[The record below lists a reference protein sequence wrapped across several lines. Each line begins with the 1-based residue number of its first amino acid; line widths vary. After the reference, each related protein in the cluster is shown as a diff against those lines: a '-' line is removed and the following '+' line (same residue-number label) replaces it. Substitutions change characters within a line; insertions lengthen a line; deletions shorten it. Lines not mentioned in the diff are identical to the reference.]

1 MIKQIKSNP
10 PIIYHFDFRQII
22 FLNVRNGDENQR
34 NDVSGRIKNKINSFF
49 FIEIN
54 FLNSYWGGSNF
65 GFSFGSSRPR
75 PDGLSR
81 ASSSLKISSSISTFP
96 YKNIIIS
103 YEHFTDSSNYHLE
116 LGEDL
121 RDAEKL

>member
-34 NDVSGRIKNKINSFF
+34 NDVSGRLKNKINSFF

-54 FLNSYWGGSNF
+54 FPNSY
-65 GFSFGSSRPR
+65 
-75 PDGLSR
+75 
-81 ASSSLKISSSISTFP
+81 
-96 YKNIIIS
+96 
-103 YEHFTDSSNYHLE
+103 
-116 LGEDL
+116 
-121 RDAEKL
+121 